1 MRYFAKHT
9 IAAMAGICMAG
20 AVAAQEPYKAYAFDG
35 DFEDATFAVESAI
48 LDRGLVI
55 DWTSRVGEMLDRT
68 GADVGS
74 DIRIFDN
81 ADIFMFCSAVLSRKV
96 MEADPMNIAFCPY
109 GVFVA
114 DRDGSVVVGYRTLP
128 EGVMQEVQG
137 LLDAIAREATDY

>member
-20 AVAAQEPYKAYAFDG
+20 AVAAQEAYKAYAFDG
-35 DFEDATFAVESAI
+35 DFADATFAVESAI

-128 EGVMQEVQG
+128 DGVMQEVQS